1 MTPIEL
7 AATIVNTSS
16 SPSNPMPGLPG
27 GIIAWI
33 ICYKHRRSEIGGWL
47 LFFFWQLYGSILM
60 TAIFF
65 VAGFNS
71 YVPESYSDARTYHLL
86 LISVVPQIVIM
97 LIEVAIGT
105 MLLSVRTWD
114 MFKLM
119 RFTVLAAAIWFWIS
133 VSIDSRVFPES
144 VILDVMSAVTST
156 AWTAYLFLSKRVR
169 HVFETHD
176 WEIAVRRIH
185 PDPDDDRLS
194 IV

>member
-7 AATIVNTSS
+7 VATFVNSSS

-47 LFFFWQLYGSILM
+47 LFFFWQLYGGAVM

-65 VAGFNS
+65 VAAFNS
-71 YVPESYSDARTYHLL
+71 YVPESYNDARTYHLL

-119 RFTVLAAAIWFWIS
+119 RFTVVAATIWFWIS
-133 VSIDSRVFPES
+133 ALIDSRAFPES
-144 VILDVMSAVTST
+144 AVLDIFSGLT
-156 AWTAYLFLSKRVR
+156 ATLWTAYLFRSKRVR

-176 WEIAVRRIH
+176 WEIAVQRIH
-185 PDPDDDRLS
+185 PDPDNDRLS